1 MVFTMAPVLFFT
13 GIGSCLAAVVTALI
27 SLSVDNRGLSEVNPL
42 GSLAL
47 AVAAIACF
55 KGFEMVRAH
64 EQRVIEAAKTK
75 RSGAV

>member
-64 EQRVIEAAKTK
+64 ERRVVETSRA
-75 RSGAV
+75 SGSGTA

>member
-1 MVFTMAPVLFFT
+1 MAPMLFFT
-13 GIGSCLAAVVTALI
+13 GIGSCLAAVITALI

-64 EQRVIEAAKTK
+64 ERRVIEASKT
-75 RSGAV
+75 SGPGSA